1 MLFYIAS
8 RVVCILIF
16 NSLINKNNREVSYLD
31 KRTLLKQYFGHDDF
45 RPGQEALIDA
55 LLSGQDVL
63 GVMPTGAGKSMCYQ
77 LPALM
82 LPGITL
88 VVSPLIA
95 LMKDQ
100 VSALT
105 QAGVASAYINSSLS
119 VAQYREV
126 FRRAQTG
133 TYKIIYV
140 APERLTTDDFLLF
153 ARGTEISL
161 VAVDEAHCVS
171 QWGQDFRPSYLGIA
185 EFVGGLPKRPTVGAF
200 TATATAHVKA
210 DIEKL
215 LSLRNPLWITT
226 GFDRPNLYLEVAQ
239 PKSKETYLRAFL
251 SRKTG
256 QSGIVYCATRKAV
269 ESVCDKLRQSGISAT
284 RYHAGLPDDERRQN
298 QDDFVYDRARVM
310 VATNAFGMGID
321 KSNVSFVV
329 HYNMPKNIESYYQ
342 EAGRA
347 GRDGAKAH
355 CVLLYSAA
363 DVRTARFLI
372 ENGKENETLSQEERA
387 LVRRRD
393 LERLDQM
400 VAYCKTTGC
409 LRSFLLMYFGETSP
423 SACGNCGNC
432 TGEMVQSDI
441 TVEAQK
447 ILSAVARVEKKYCSG
462 LGLTL
467 IVRMLH
473 GSREQRILQLGLDKL
488 PTYGI
493 LHELD
498 RTQIRAY
505 IDHLIEEGYLVLS
518 DGEYPVLHLTEQAG
532 EVLFRGKRVTLT
544 TRRQA
549 KAEKVIS
556 RRGAKAGSAQTDDS
570 LLEALKGLRSQ
581 LAKNQ
586 NVPAYVIFSNATLA
600 DMAEKQPTAT
610 ADFLQ
615 VSGVGEVKAARY
627 GSEFL
632 AEIRRWK
639 VEAEV
644 HENK

>member
-1 MLFYIAS
+1 M
-8 RVVCILIF
+8 
-16 NSLINKNNREVSYLD
+16 D
-31 KRTLLKQYFGHDDF
+31 KRILLKQYFGHDDF

-105 QAGVASAYINSSLS
+105 QAGIASAYINSSLS

-140 APERLTTDDFLLF
+140 APERLTAGDFLRF

-185 EFVGGLPKRPTVGAF
+185 EFVGGLPKRPATGAF

-215 LSLRNPLWITT
+215 LSLRNPLRITT
-226 GFDRPNLYLEVAQ
+226 GFDRPNLYFEVAH
-239 PKSKETYLRAFL
+239 PKSKDTYLRAFL
-251 SRKTG
+251 FGKPG
-256 QSGIVYCATRKAV
+256 QSGIVYCATRKAA
-269 ESVCDKLRQSGISAT
+269 ESVCDKLRQSSISAT
-284 RYHAGLPDDERRQN
+284 RYHAGLSDDERRQN

-347 GRDGAKAH
+347 GRDGAKAR
-355 CVLLYSAA
+355 CVLLYSAG

-372 ENGKENETLSQEERA
+372 ENGEENETLSQEERA

-409 LRSFLLMYFGETSP
+409 LRSFLLMYFGEASP

-432 TGEMVQSDI
+432 TGEMVRSDI

-447 ILSAVARVEKKYCSG
+447 ILSAVARVEKKYRSG
-462 LGLTL
+462 LGQTL
-467 IVRMLH
+467 IIRMLH

-518 DGEYPVLHLTEQAG
+518 GGEYPVLRLAEQAG
-532 EVLFRGKRVTLT
+532 EVLFRGEHVTLS

-549 KAEKVIS
+549 KAEKVIF
-556 RRGAKAGSAQTDDS
+556 RGGAKAGSAQTDDS
-570 LLEALKGLRSQ
+570 LLEALKVLRSQ

-610 ADFLQ
+610 SDFLQ

-639 VEAEV
+639 AEVEV